1 MPWRRISVIRTRQAA
16 LATATWKALV
26 HLWSLSAMR
35 WTWSSTKLV
44 GSNRNSV
51 ELCAASSI
59 IVISVFCAF
68 YLSMITQDCLLFVSR
83 NNVQSKTKIIHVSH
97 TIMWR
102 LVRIRSQ
109 NVQRWFLSDED
120 QKSTMGFQPS
130 SLFQPPVSSLWSK
143 PTCIHFS
150 SGLFR
155 VLLCSRSTQAQFH
168 NLDLEIRQYEKAH
181 VFQFKSKDP
190 RLRDS
195 NRFFIIHRTCELFSF
210 ELASFEEVILDHQ
223 GHQRCS
229 DATSLVGVHLLL
241 LFNKHITQLVN
252 NLWIKSR

>member
-1 MPWRRISVIRTRQAA
+1 
-16 LATATWKALV
+16 
-26 HLWSLSAMR
+26 LSICEVSAQCG
-35 WTWSSTKLV
+35 WTWRFTKLV

-51 ELCAASSI
+51 ELCAVSSI
-59 IVISVFCAF
+59 IVISVLCAF

-97 TIMWR
+97 TILWR

-150 SGLFR
+150 SGLFFYALVARKLSSIIWNSKYVNKRKLMYFSSR
-155 VLLCSRSTQAQFH
+155 VRIQDYKTRIDSSSSTG
-168 NLDLEIRQYEKAH
+168 
-181 VFQFKSKDP
+181 P
-190 RLRDS
+190 
-195 NRFFIIHRTCELFSF
+195 
-210 ELASFEEVILDHQ
+210 ASSSV
-223 GHQRCS
+223 
-229 DATSLVGVHLLL
+229 
-241 LFNKHITQLVN
+241 
-252 NLWIKSR
+252 